1 MNESKII
8 VEDEDRDEYGFNAEE
23 RAALAR
29 LPLAPERVPNRE
41 GFYPD
46 EEALKEAV
54 DRANEICGCKPS
66 PSDMARACYTI
77 SIGAESGMFARVAA
91 EEYRKIMAARKDRAS

>member
-1 MNESKII
+1 MSEQKII

-23 RAALAR
+23 REALSR
-29 LPLAPERVPNRE
+29 LPLAPERVPNQE

-54 DRANEICGCKPS
+54 DRANERCGCKPS

-77 SIGAESGMFARVAA
+77 SLGAESGMFANIAR
-91 EEYRKIMAARKDRAS
+91 EEYHKIMAARKGRAS